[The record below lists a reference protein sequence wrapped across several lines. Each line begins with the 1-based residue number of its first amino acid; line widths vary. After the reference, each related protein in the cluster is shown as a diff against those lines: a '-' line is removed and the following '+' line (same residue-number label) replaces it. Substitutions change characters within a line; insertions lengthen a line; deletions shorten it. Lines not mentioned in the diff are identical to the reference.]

1 MRASS
6 EVRAMT
12 DADVRLVDMTL
23 RDGMHAVD
31 HQFTPEEMADVA
43 AALDAAEMDVVEV
56 SHGDGMGG
64 SSINYGFAAADTE
77 EYLDAVV
84 PELTDTELS
93 VLLLPGIGTA
103 EELDMAID
111 RGADICRIATHV
123 TEADISEDHFDK
135 VKDRGMEA
143 NGLLMLSHMAEPER
157 ILKEAKLMEEYG
169 ADAVYLMDSAGALL
183 PNDVRDRISLLVDE
197 LSIDVGFHAHN
208 NLGLGIGNTLAA
220 IEEGAV
226 TTDGC
231 LRGLGAGS
239 GNAQIEVLVGVLQK
253 AGYDVNPDFFGVMDA
268 AEDVLVPMIDDDE
281 MPELDNDSLM
291 LGYAGVY
298 SSFLR
303 HTRRVGEKYDIDP
316 REILVELGE
325 MEVVGGQEDLITDVA
340 ARLAEERDAGTAA
353 EAASDD

>member
-1 MRASS
+1 
-6 EVRAMT
+6 
-12 DADVRLVDMTL
+12 MTL

-31 HQFTPEEMADVA
+31 HRFTPAEMGEVA
-43 AALDAAEMDVVEV
+43 AALDAAEMDVIEV

-77 EYLDAVV
+77 AYLGAAV

-93 VLLLPGIGTA
+93 VLLLPGIGTV
-103 EELDMAID
+103 EELDTAID

-123 TEADISEDHFDK
+123 TEADISEDHFTY
-135 VKDRGMEA
+135 VKDRGLEA
-143 NGLLMLSHMAEPER
+143 NGLLMLSHMADPER
-157 ILKEAKLMEEYG
+157 ILEEATLMQEYG
-169 ADAVYLMDSAGALL
+169 ADAMYVMDSAGAML
-183 PNDVRDRISLLVDE
+183 PADVRDRVGLLADE

-220 IEEGAV
+220 LDAGAV
-226 TTDGC
+226 TVDGC

-239 GNAQIEVLVGVLQK
+239 GNAQMEVLTGVLEK
-253 AGYDVNPDFFGVMDA
+253 AGYDVSPDFFGVMDA

-281 MPELDNDSLM
+281 MPTLDNDSLM

-303 HTRRVGEKYDIDP
+303 HTRRAGEKYGIDP
-316 REILVELGE
+316 REILIELGA

-340 ARLAEERDAGTAA
+340 SRLADERDSEPTAS
-353 EAASDD
+353 AASDDD

>member
-1 MRASS
+1 
-6 EVRAMT
+6 MT

-31 HQFTPEEMADVA
+31 HSFTPEQMAEVA
-43 AALDAAEMDVVEV
+43 GALDAADMDVVEV

-64 SSINYGFAAADTE
+64 SSINYGFSAASTG

-93 VLLLPGIGTA
+93 VLLLPGIGTV
-103 EELDMAID
+103 EELDLAAD

-123 TEADISEDHFDK
+123 TEADISEEHFQY
-135 VKDRGMEA
+135 VNERGLEA
-143 NGLLMLSHMAEPER
+143 NGLLMLSHMAPPETV
-157 ILKEAKLMEEYG
+157 LEQAKLMEGYG
-169 ADAVYLMDSAGALL
+169 ADAVYVMDSAGALL
-183 PNDVRDRISLLVDE
+183 PDGAAERVELLVEE

-220 IEEGAV
+220 LEAGA
-226 TTDGC
+226 TTVDGC

-239 GNAQIEVLVGVLQK
+239 GNAQMEVLVGVLEK
-253 AGYDVNPDFFGVMDA
+253 AGYDVNPDLFGTMDA
-268 AEDVLVPMIDDDE
+268 AEDVLLPMLTEDT
-281 MPELDNDSLM
+281 MPELDNDSLV

-303 HTRRVGEKYDIDP
+303 HARRAGERYGLDP
-316 REILVELGE
+316 RDILVELGE
-325 MEVVGGQEDLITDVA
+325 MDVVGGQEDLITDVA
-340 ARLAEERDAGTAA
+340 ERLANEGGTQGAAA
-353 EAASDD
+353 EGDD

>member
-1 MRASS
+1 
-6 EVRAMT
+6 MT
-12 DADVRLVDMTL
+12 DDVRLVDMTL

-31 HQFTPEEMADVA
+31 HQFTPAEMADVA
-43 AALDAAEMDVVEV
+43 GALDDAGMDVVEV
-56 SHGDGMGG
+56 SHGDGMAG

-77 EYLDAVV
+77 AYLDAVV
-84 PELTDTELS
+84 PELSDAELS
-93 VLLLPGIGTA
+93 VLLLPGIGTV
-103 EELDMAID
+103 EELDMAAD

-123 TEADISEDHFDK
+123 TEADVSGEHFEY
-135 VKDRGMEA
+135 VTDRGLEA
-143 NGLLMLSHMAEPER
+143 NGLLMLSHMAPPETV
-157 ILKEAKLMEEYG
+157 LEQAQFMEDCG
-169 ADAVYLMDSAGALL
+169 ADAVYVMDSAGAML
-183 PNDVRDRISLLVDE
+183 PSDVHDRVSLLTEE

-220 IEEGAV
+220 LDAGAV
-226 TTDGC
+226 TVDGC

-239 GNAQIEVLVGVLQK
+239 GNAQMEVLVGVLEK
-253 AGYDVNPDFFGVMDA
+253 AGYSVRPDFFDVMDA

-281 MPELDNDSLM
+281 MPELDNDSLV

-303 HTRRVGEKYDIDP
+303 HTRRAGDKYDVGP

-340 ARLAEERDAGTAA
+340 SRLADEGVSA
-353 EAASDD
+353 ETDD

>member
-1 MRASS
+1 
-6 EVRAMT
+6 MT
-12 DADVRLVDMTL
+12 DADIRLVDMTL

-31 HQFTPEEMADVA
+31 HQFTPAEMGEVA
-43 AALDAAEMDVVEV
+43 AALDAAEMDVIEV

-93 VLLLPGIGTA
+93 VLLLPGIGTV

-111 RGADICRIATHV
+111 RGADLCRIATHV
-123 TEADISEDHFDK
+123 TEADISEDHFTY
-135 VKDRGMEA
+135 VKDRGLEA
-143 NGLLMLSHMAEPER
+143 NGLLMLSHMASPER
-157 ILKEAKLMEEYG
+157 ILEEATLVQECG
-169 ADAVYLMDSAGALL
+169 ADAVYIMDSAGALL
-183 PNDVRDRISLLVDE
+183 PSDVRDRVGLLAEE

-220 IEEGAV
+220 LDAGAV
-226 TTDGC
+226 TVDGC

-239 GNAQIEVLVGVLQK
+239 GNAQIEVLTGVLEK
-253 AGYDVNPDFFGVMDA
+253 AGYEINPDFFGVMDA

-303 HTRRVGEKYDIDP
+303 HTRRAGEKYGIDP

-325 MEVVGGQEDLITDVA
+325 MEVVGGQEDLIADVA
-340 ARLAEERDAGTAA
+340 SRLAEERDAAV

>member
-1 MRASS
+1 
-6 EVRAMT
+6 MT
-12 DADVRLVDMTL
+12 DSDVRLVDMTL

-31 HQFTPEEMADVA
+31 HQFTPAEMADVA
-43 AALDAAEMDVVEV
+43 AALDAADMDVVEV

-84 PELTDTELS
+84 PELTDTEHS
-93 VLLLPGIGTA
+93 VLLLPGIGTV

-123 TEADISEDHFDK
+123 TEADISEDHFNK
-135 VKDRGMEA
+135 VKDRGLEA

-220 IEEGAV
+220 LEEGAV

-239 GNAQIEVLVGVLQK
+239 GNAQIEVLVGVLEK
-253 AGYDVNPDFFGVMDA
+253 AGYDINPDFFGVMDA

-281 MPELDNDSLM
+281 MPKLDNDSLM
-291 LGYAGVY
+291 LGYAGV
-298 SSFLR
+298 
-303 HTRRVGEKYDIDP
+303 
-316 REILVELGE
+316 
-325 MEVVGGQEDLITDVA
+325 
-340 ARLAEERDAGTAA
+340 
-353 EAASDD
+353 